1 MTSKGINSERTLVNQ
16 LFEAGFAAI
25 RVPASGAGSSR
36 FPKPDIVCG
45 NGKRY
50 LAFEVKTTSKDRLYI
65 NKHDIQSLVE
75 FSQIFGA
82 EPYLAI
88 KFPHECYYFL
98 KIEDLLVTRSGNYKI
113 TKDLSKNKGL
123 TFEML
128 MENYVKLNFN
138 WEF

>member
-1 MTSKGINSERTLVNQ
+1 MTSKGITSERTLVNK

-50 LAFEVKTTSKDRLYI
+50 LAFEVKTTSKDTFYI
-65 NKHDIQSLVE
+65 NKHDIKSLEE

-82 EPYLAI
+82 EPYLAM
-88 KFPHECYYFL
+88 KFRNESYYFL
-98 KIEDLLVTRSGNYKI
+98 KIEDLLTTRSGNYKI
-113 TKDLSKNKGL
+113 TKDISKKCGL

-138 WEF
+138 W